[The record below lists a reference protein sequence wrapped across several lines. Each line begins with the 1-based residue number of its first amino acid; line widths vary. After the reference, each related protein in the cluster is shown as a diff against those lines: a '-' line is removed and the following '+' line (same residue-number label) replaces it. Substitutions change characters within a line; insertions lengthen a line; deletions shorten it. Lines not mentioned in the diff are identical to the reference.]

1 LTAQVKEKFTGK
13 GKGGCQSPR
22 TARSYSV
29 CVSVVLECISPPI
42 SKASTSFN
50 PRIKSSRREE
60 QHNAVKAVVQNPN
73 LIRVAAFLYRIRT
86 RIATAAAVVLAVFLG
101 YHVIAG
107 RNGITA
113 YEQKRTEDKELQKQI
128 QQLQDENARMK
139 EHVDHLQ
146 NDPDAIEHEA
156 RARLHYTRP
165 GEVIYTLND
174 KPADKT
180 STPPAK

>member
-1 LTAQVKEKFTGK
+1 VK
-13 GKGGCQSPR
+13 Q
-22 TARSYSV
+22 
-29 CVSVVLECISPPI
+29 
-42 SKASTSFN
+42 
-50 PRIKSSRREE
+50 
-60 QHNAVKAVVQNPN
+60 VVQNPN
-73 LIRVAAFLYRIRT
+73 FIRAAGFVYRMRR

-107 RNGITA
+107 QNGVTA
-113 YEQKRTEDKELQKQI
+113 YEQKRIDDKALQKQI
-128 QQLQDENARMK
+128 QLLQDENARMK

-146 NDPDAIEHEA
+146 SDPDAIEHEA

-180 STPPAK
+180 PPPAPATK